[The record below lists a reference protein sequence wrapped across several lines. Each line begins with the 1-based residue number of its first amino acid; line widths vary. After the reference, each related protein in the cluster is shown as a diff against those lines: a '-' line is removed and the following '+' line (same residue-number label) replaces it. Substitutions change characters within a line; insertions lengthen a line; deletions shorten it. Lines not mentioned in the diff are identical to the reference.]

1 MTLFDYIALPDL
13 VIAAALVLF
22 VVIGAARGLVKS
34 LSGLIIVAAAFIGA
48 SFVANALAEPVAQW
62 LGPVI
67 EENILSKLA
76 AENTNDAEAL
86 LAAFHFSGESLQ
98 QMAEQVMTTVKETGM
113 DILSAVTDSV
123 AMSVSYAAVYLVAFL
138 VLLLAVWLLLKPV
151 QLLAKLPVLRTA
163 DRLGGGAL
171 GLVWGALLV
180 FAAVWLMLRFDW
192 VLTQEMVDHSRL
204 LHFFATNSPLSLLA
218 SL

>member
-1 MTLFDYIALPDL
+1 MTLFDYITLPDL

-98 QMAEQVMTTVKETGM
+98 QMVEQVMTTVKETGM

-151 QLLAKLPVLRTA
+151 QLLTKLPVLRTV

>member
-1 MTLFDYIALPDL
+1 MALFDYITLPDL

-22 VVIGAARGLVKS
+22 VVIGAVRGLVKS
-34 LSGLIIVAAAFIGA
+34 LSGLIIVAAALIGA

-76 AENTNDAEAL
+76 AENANDAESL

-113 DILSAVTDSV
+113 DLLSAVADSV
-123 AMSVSYAAVYLVAFL
+123 ALSVSYAVVYLVAFL

-151 QLLAKLPVLRTA
+151 QLLTKLPVLRTV

-171 GLVWGALLV
+171 GLAWGALLV

-192 VLTQEMVDHSRL
+192 VLTQEMVDNSRL